1 MLCQDLMKSEVESFR
16 TTDTVQ
22 QIARCMREMNVGFV
36 PICDKDG
43 RPLGTL
49 TDRDL
54 AVRVCAEDRS
64 ASQVRAGDV
73 MTHETVTCRDR
84 DDVAAAEQ
92 LMAEHKKSR
101 IMVVNG
107 DGHLVGV
114 ISLSDVA
121 EQDER
126 HALETLRR
134 VAERESRV
142 H

>member
-16 TTDTVQ
+16 TSDTVL

-43 RPLGTL
+43 RPLGAL

-54 AVRVCAEDRS
+54 AVRVCAEDRA
-64 ASQVRAGDV
+64 ASEVRAGEV

-84 DDVAAAEQ
+84 DDVEVAER
-92 LMAEHKKSR
+92 LMADHHKSR
-101 IMVVNG
+101 VMVVNG
-107 DGHLVGV
+107 DGRLVGV
-114 ISLSDVA
+114 ISLSDVV

-126 HALETLRR
+126 HALETVRR
-134 VAERESRV
+134 VAGRETRV
-142 H
+142 Q